1 MRGNP
6 ILKKEL
12 VLGSRSIKFPIALM
26 CYSGC
31 MALVALGFL
40 ALSGARYN
48 GITDFEVLTSIFL
61 ILAFLQLGLIC
72 IIIPVLTAG
81 SIAGE
86 RERQTLDLLLTAP
99 VNSVTIIFGKLWS
112 SMCNVVLFVISSLP
126 AMSIAFLYG
135 GIQWKFLLV
144 FLAAILVT
152 AFFCGAIGVWCA
164 SLFKK
169 TILSIIMTLVVEMVF
184 FIGTIAIVAGIYAG
198 KYSIMINAAANSAA
212 GTSTSMMTVNMGWI
226 PAVLYLNPAVG
237 FVDAIMHTYT
247 GTGPINQ
254 ILGSGGI
261 GVVAPKLISLSANW
275 YWISFVVTIAL
286 GIFFIFL
293 AARRLDAVR
302 KKEKFQQPVK
312 KKKG

>member
-1 MRGNP
+1 MKGNP

-31 MALVALGFL
+31 MALIALVFL
-40 ALSGARYN
+40 AASGATYRAM
-48 GITDFEVLTSIFL
+48 DFEVLTTIFL
-61 ILAFLQLGLIC
+61 ILAFLQLALIC

-99 VNSVTIIFGKLWS
+99 VKSVTIITGKLLS
-112 SMCNVVLFVISSLP
+112 AMCNIILFVISSLP

-135 GIQWKFLLV
+135 GIQWKFLFIFV
-144 FLAAILVT
+144 IAIMVT
-152 AFFCGAIGVWCA
+152 AFFCGAVGVWCA

-169 TILSIIMTLVVEMVF
+169 TILSIVMTLVVEMVF
-184 FIGTIAIVAGIYAG
+184 FLGTIAAVAGIYAG
-198 KYSIMINAAANSAA
+198 KYSMMLNAAANAPATAVS
-212 GTSTSMMTVNMGWI
+212 STMTVQMGWI
-226 PAVLYLNPAVG
+226 PAILYLNPAVG
-237 FVDAIMHTYT
+237 FVDAILHTYT
-247 GTGPINQ
+247 RISFVHE
-254 ILGSGGI
+254 ILGSSSFGA
-261 GVVAPKLISLSANW
+261 VAPKLVELSAHW
-275 YWISFVVTIAL
+275 YWISFIVTVAL
-286 GIFFIFL
+286 GVFFLFL

-312 KKKG
+312 KKKR

>member
-1 MRGNP
+1 MKGNP

-31 MALVALGFL
+31 MALIALVFL
-40 ALSGARYN
+40 AASGATYRAM
-48 GITDFEVLTSIFL
+48 DFEVLTTIFL
-61 ILAFLQLGLIC
+61 ILAFLQLALIC

-99 VNSVTIIFGKLWS
+99 VKSVTIITGKLLS
-112 SMCNVVLFVISSLP
+112 AMCNIILFVISSLP

-135 GIQWKFLLV
+135 GIQWKFLFIFV
-144 FLAAILVT
+144 IAIMVT
-152 AFFCGAIGVWCA
+152 AFFCGAVGVWCA

-169 TILSIIMTLVVEMVF
+169 TILSIVMTLVVEMVF
-184 FIGTIAIVAGIYAG
+184 FLGTIAAVAGIYAG
-198 KYSIMINAAANSAA
+198 KYSMMLNAAANAPATAVS
-212 GTSTSMMTVNMGWI
+212 STMTVQMGWI
-226 PAVLYLNPAVG
+226 PAILYLNPAVG
-237 FVDAIMHTYT
+237 FVDAILHTYT
-247 GTGPINQ
+247 GISFVHE
-254 ILGSGGI
+254 ILGSSSFGA
-261 GVVAPKLISLSANW
+261 VAPKLVELSAHW
-275 YWISFVVTIAL
+275 YWISFIVTVAL
-286 GIFFIFL
+286 GVFFLFL

-312 KKKG
+312 KKKR

>member
-1 MRGNP
+1 MKGNP

-31 MALVALGFL
+31 MALVALAFL
-40 ALSGARYN
+40 ALAGVRYHSN
-48 GITDFEVLTSIFL
+48 MDFELLTTVFL

-99 VNSVTIIFGKLWS
+99 VKSVTIILGKLLS
-112 SMCNVVLFVISSLP
+112 SMCNVALFVISSLP
-126 AMSIAFLYG
+126 AMAIAFLYG
-135 GIQWKFLLV
+135 GIQWKFLFV
-144 FLAAILVT
+144 FLVAIMVT

-169 TILSIIMTLVVEMVF
+169 TILSIIMTLVVEMAF
-184 FIGTIAIVAGIYAG
+184 FLGTIAVVGGIYSG
-198 KYSIMINAAANSAA
+198 KYAMLLNSAA
-212 GTSTSMMTVNMGWI
+212 STSSSMMTVQMGWI

-237 FVDAIMHTYT
+237 FVDAILHTYT
-247 GTGPINQ
+247 GISFINQ
-254 ILGSGGI
+254 MLGSGAI
-261 GVVAPKLISLSANW
+261 GTVAPKLVSLSAHW
-275 YWISFVVTIAL
+275 YWISFIVTVAL
-286 GIFFIFL
+286 GVFFIFL

-312 KKKG
+312 KKKR

>member
-1 MRGNP
+1 MKGNP

-12 VLGSRSIKFPIALM
+12 VLGSRSVKFPIALM

-31 MALVALGFL
+31 MALVALAFL
-40 ALSGARYN
+40 ALAGARYH
-48 GITDFEVLTSIFL
+48 GSMDFELLTTVFL

-99 VNSVTIIFGKLWS
+99 VKSVTIILGKLGS
-112 SMCNVVLFVISSLP
+112 SMCNVLLFVISSLP

-135 GIQWKFLLV
+135 GIQWKFLFV
-144 FLAAILVT
+144 FLVAIMVT
-152 AFFCGAIGVWCA
+152 AFFCGAVGVWCA

-184 FIGTIAIVAGIYAG
+184 FLGTVAIVAGIYSG
-198 KYSIMINAAANSAA
+198 KYSVMLNSSASVS
-212 GTSTSMMTVNMGWI
+212 GGVMTVQMGWV

-247 GTGPINQ
+247 GIGFINQ
-254 ILGSGGI
+254 MLGSGLI
-261 GVVAPKLISLSANW
+261 GVVAPNLVSLSAHW
-275 YWISFVVTIAL
+275 YWISFIVTVAL
-286 GIFFIFL
+286 GVFFIFL

-302 KKEKFQQPVK
+302 KKEKFQKPVK
-312 KKKG
+312 KKKR